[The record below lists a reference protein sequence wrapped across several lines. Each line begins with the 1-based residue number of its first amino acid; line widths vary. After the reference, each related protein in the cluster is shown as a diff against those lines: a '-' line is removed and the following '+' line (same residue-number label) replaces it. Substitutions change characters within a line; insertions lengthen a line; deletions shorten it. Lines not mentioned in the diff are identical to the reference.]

1 MIRTVT
7 LTALVGM
14 AACGGNDSSGPYARF
29 NPGPVP
35 EEFRRGEVVFN
46 TFCMSC
52 HGRYGRGEGLGPAM
66 LDSVFLPGRLPDEAF
81 TRAVGQGVPQG
92 NYHFGAM
99 PPVKPVGPA
108 DLPEVVRYV
117 RWLQQRAREGGVIG
131 GAATRAP

>member
-1 MIRTVT
+1 MMRMVMISVLVVTV
-7 LTALVGM
+7 
-14 AACGGNDSSGPYARF
+14 ACGGNDGSGPYARF
-29 NPGPVP
+29 NPGRVP
-35 EEFRRGEVVFN
+35 EEFRRGEMVFN

-52 HGRYGRGEGLGPAM
+52 HGLYGRGEGLGPAM
-66 LDSVFLPGRLPDEAF
+66 LDSVFLPGRLSDEAF

-117 RWLQQRAREGGVIG
+117 RWLQQRAQEAGVIG
-131 GAATRAP
+131 GAAARVP